1 MGIAKGG
8 FMFTEAAVN
17 TLEISDCKDQEF
29 DFLNGGRKLQKG
41 NYYIIFPQFTF
52 NKAVMGNNSA
62 TIVAWEINPKG
73 SARSID
79 MGVSQF
85 RRSFFKEGGDAPDV
99 DVVLNEQRAKRGSQS
114 LSAHNLEGHFPL
126 RGVVTSAGK
135 KAKAIVEPFIC
146 VIEDDRTYWEPTIKR
161 RSKTSTIYDYE
172 TVSVKVKGLKDNV
185 EKVKVSSK
193 AYPFIRQV
201 ELDDLCTAV
210 GVDKAEF
217 ADLLVAPPVYDKLA
231 YKG

>member
-29 DFLNGGRKLQKG
+29 NFLNGGRKLQKG
-41 NYYIIFPQFTF
+41 NYYVVFPQYTF
-52 NKAVMGNNSA
+52 DKEVMGNKSA

-99 DVVLNEQRAKRGSQS
+99 DVVKNDDGAIRGSQS

-161 RSKTSTIYDYE
+161 RGKTTVYDYE
-172 TVSVKVKGLKDNV
+172 TINAKVKGKDV
-185 EKVKVSSK
+185 KKVKVSSK
-193 AYPFIRQV
+193 AYPFIKQV

>member
-8 FMFTEAAVN
+8 FLFTEAAVN

-29 DFLNGGRKLQKG
+29 NFLNGGRKLQKG

-52 NKAVMGNNSA
+52 DKEVMGNKSA
-62 TIVAWEINPKG
+62 TIVAWEVNTKG
-73 SARSID
+73 GARSID

-85 RRSFFKEGGDAPDV
+85 RRSFFKEGGDAPDINA
-99 DVVLNEQRAKRGSQS
+99 VLNDQKAKRASES
-114 LSAHNLEGHFPL
+114 LSVHNLEGVFPL
-126 RGVVTSAGK
+126 RGVVTASGK

-161 RSKTSTIYDYE
+161 RSKSSTIYDFE
-172 TVSVKVKGLKDNV
+172 TVVVKQRGKDV

-201 ELDDLCTAV
+201 ELEELCTAV

-217 ADLLVAPPVYDKLA
+217 TDLLVAPAVYDKLA